1 MVRTI
6 AAVDQDECEAH
17 GENAFFVCDLAEVYR
32 QNERWERALGRP
44 GGHGRRVEAFFAVK
58 CNPDPLVLRM
68 LAALGLGF
76 DCASQA
82 EISTVLALG
91 VAPSRI
97 IYANPCK
104 AASFI
109 RHAAASG
116 VDMMT
121 FDNADELAKCRK
133 HHPRAKL
140 VLRLLTDD
148 SGSVCRLGAKFGA
161 HPSMVRPLLVR
172 ARELGLDVVGV
183 SFHVGSGCT
192 NPELFADALE
202 RARRAFDIGAELGYR
217 FDLLDVGGGFQGETF
232 ETMAGVIQLALER
245 YFPVDGAGAGVRVIA
260 EPGRFYVTEAFELA
274 TNIIAR
280 RGLAVDGIDDA
291 DVAAEDKPITM
302 YYINDGVY
310 GAFNCTMFDHQVVRP
325 VVLTL
330 DGGDVILPAS
340 STSDENAALREL
352 ALEMSPCSIWGP
364 TCDSIDCVVARTDM
378 PTGRLEVGDWIRWPQ
393 MGAYTICAASQFNG
407 FRRSLVH
414 YTIHA
419 PAAVEERI
427 RALLAA

>member
-1 MVRTI
+1 
-6 AAVDQDECEAH
+6 
-17 GENAFFVCDLAEVYR
+17 
-32 QNERWERALGRP
+32 
-44 GGHGRRVEAFFAVK
+44 
-58 CNPDPLVLRM
+58 M

-302 YYINDGVY
+302 CAWPMLGDG
-310 GAFNCTMFDHQVVRP
+310 ADEQT
-325 VVLTL
+325 TSTT
-330 DGGDVILPAS
+330 AS
-340 STSDENAALREL
+340 TARSTARCSTTRSSARSCSPWTAA
-352 ALEMSPCSIWGP
+352 
-364 TCDSIDCVVARTDM
+364 T
-378 PTGRLEVGDWIRWPQ
+378 
-393 MGAYTICAASQFNG
+393 
-407 FRRSLVH
+407 
-414 YTIHA
+414 
-419 PAAVEERI
+419 
-427 RALLAA
+427 